1 LSNPHGGTP
10 ERGNLVAFTIITFIA
25 VLGVYVA
32 SMKAYSHGVEVGR
45 LQRITDPPKVHTE
58 DEPAKVYDVGQLRKT
73 SPELVAL
80 GAKVFAA
87 NCASCHGDTGHGDGA
102 AAARL
107 TVKPRNFTTAPVSEY
122 KNGPSPLQIYKT
134 LNEGVGGNM
143 PSFPILNPEQKL
155 AAAHF
160 VREWMPVKPEDPQD
174 LIDAIPPPAM
184 AASGP
189 ITVADMGPRVSIDFA
204 LASYIQPDERPI
216 HAPKNVDPESAKTL
230 GGRLFLSHCAS
241 CHGAE
246 GQGGIPYDTI
256 NQVPKVRLRA
266 KSLAQGDGKWT
277 KDEQEFISIVTK
289 GMPGRL
295 KPGIA
300 IFTEAEMDALYQ
312 HTVSLAR
319 GKETADV
326 TK

>member
-1 LSNPHGGTP
+1 MSNPHGGKP

-25 VLGVYVA
+25 VYGVYAA
-32 SMKAYSHGVEVGR
+32 STWAYHHGVEIGR
-45 LQRITDPPKVHTE
+45 LERVKNPPKERTSE
-58 DEPAKVYDVGQLRKT
+58 EPVRVFDIGELRKG
-73 SPELVAL
+73 SPEMVAL

-107 TVKPRNFTTAPVSEY
+107 TVKPRNFTIAPVSEY
-122 KNGPSPLQIYKT
+122 KNGASPLQILKT

-160 VREWMPVKPEDPQD
+160 VREWMPTKPEDPQD
-174 LIDAIPPPAM
+174 LIDAIPPPA
-184 AASGP
+184 AVASGP
-189 ITVADMGPRVSIDFA
+189 ITVPDMGPRVSIDYA
-204 LASYIQPDERPI
+204 LASYVEPDDRPL
-216 HAPKNVDPESAKTL
+216 HAPKNVDPETAKTL
-230 GGRLFLSHCAS
+230 GGRLFLAHCAS
-241 CHGAE
+241 CHGPE
-246 GQGGIPYDTI
+246 GKGGIPYDTI

-266 KSLAQGDGKWT
+266 RSLAQGDGKWT
-277 KDEQEFISIVTK
+277 TDEKEFVSVVTK
-289 GMPGRL
+289 GLPGRL

>member
-1 LSNPHGGTP
+1 MSNPHGETP
-10 ERGNLVAFTIITFIA
+10 ERGGLAAFTIITFIA
-25 VLGVYVA
+25 VFGVYVA
-32 SMKAYSHGVEVGR
+32 SMKAYNHGIEVGR
-45 LQRITDPPKVHTE
+45 LQRVTDPPKVRET
-58 DEPAKVYDVGQLRKT
+58 DEPAKVYDIGQLRT
-73 SPELVAL
+73 ATPELVAL

-107 TVKPRNFTTAPVSEY
+107 AVKPRNFTQAAVSEY
-122 KNGPSPLQIYKT
+122 KNGASPLQILKT

-143 PSFPILNPEQKL
+143 PSFPILNPEHKL

-160 VREWMPVKPEDPQD
+160 IREWMPSKPEDPQD
-174 LIDAIPPPAM
+174 LIDAIPPPA
-184 AASGP
+184 AVASGP
-189 ITVADMGPRVSIDFA
+189 ITIPDMGPRISIDFA
-204 LASYIQPDERPI
+204 MANYVQPDDRPLNS
-216 HAPKNVDPESAKTL
+216 PRNVDPETAKTL
-230 GGRLFLSHCAS
+230 GGRLFLQHCAS

-256 NQVPKVRLRA
+256 NHVPKVRLRA
-266 KSLAQGDGKWT
+266 KSFAQGEGNWT
-277 KDEQEFISIVTK
+277 KDEKEFVSIVTK
-289 GMPGRL
+289 GLPGRL

-300 IFTEAEMDALYQ
+300 LFTKAEMDALYQ

-319 GKETADV
+319 GRETADV